1 MIREDAIRFIDAYV
15 DNELDVKDALEL
27 QGWIEKDEACRAEYE
42 RVVALKG
49 MLRGRLEGEGP
60 VAPDLLKQRVKRA
73 LRREGL
79 RQSVWFRPSV
89 AAAAVITFMVFGWA
103 GYQRAVAVPEPLVA
117 DTMMIYRVETGNPLD
132 VKSESIRTVSTW
144 LAGKFQ
150 QNVDTLELKGSL
162 LGARLCPFAGNKGA
176 MLRYRHKG
184 KNLALFIG
192 EASGI
197 RYSLPMVASFRV
209 NGHKIFE
216 AQKEGFRLAFW
227 RKGIWFYAL
236 VLEDGNGRA
245 HMKDL
250 LTQKTFQF

>member
-103 GYQRAVAVPEPLVA
+103 A
-117 DTMMIYRVETGNPLD
+117 
-132 VKSESIRTVSTW
+132 IR
-144 LAGKFQ
+144 
-150 QNVDTLELKGSL
+150 
-162 LGARLCPFAGNKGA
+162 
-176 MLRYRHKG
+176 
-184 KNLALFIG
+184 
-192 EASGI
+192 
-197 RYSLPMVASFRV
+197 
-209 NGHKIFE
+209 
-216 AQKEGFRLAFW
+216 
-227 RKGIWFYAL
+227 
-236 VLEDGNGRA
+236 GR
-245 HMKDL
+245 
-250 LTQKTFQF
+250 